1 MNHNE
6 PAIRLENISKCYRI
20 FENPQDR
27 LKQALL
33 DRFGIWQK
41 ADGDV
46 QLFREHWALNDISF
60 EVAAG
65 EAVGILGRNGAGKST
80 LLQIIAG
87 TLTPTAGEVSIKGRV
102 TALLEL
108 GSGFNPEF
116 TGRENVFHN
125 AQILGLSRKD
135 TEERFDGIAGFADI
149 GDFLDQPV
157 KTYSSGM
164 LMRLAFAVQT
174 SLSPQILIVDEALS
188 VGDMFFQAKCM
199 ARINA
204 LVDEGVSLLFVSH
217 DLGSIRHL
225 CKRSLLLSEGQSV
238 FFGDVT
244 EATSRYERLYLA
256 DYNDRAESLKLHLT
270 VQNSPAISQEDVG
283 ASNPVDEQI
292 VHNSLLKVLSDTDKF
307 NSQSNFERLGNGEAV
322 VVNVV
327 MEGVSGPSNI
337 FEYGEKVRLIQKI
350 RFNKNTSAVNASYKI
365 KTIQGLSIV
374 FGDTR
379 MYGEMKRD
387 YAAGKEYL
395 FIWEFELKMGHGS
408 YVVQS
413 TLAHPPNGGA
423 DWEFIDMVP
432 ISHTFQVLPRKE
444 GMTDGLVS
452 WDTKHQI
459 LVL

>member
-1 MNHNE
+1 MNLNK

-33 DRFGIWQK
+33 DRFGFWQK
-41 ADGDV
+41 AHGDV
-46 QLFREHWALNDISF
+46 QLFREHWALNNISF
-60 EVAAG
+60 EVAPG

-87 TLTPTAGEVSIKGRV
+87 TLTPTAGDVSINGRV

-125 AQILGLSRKD
+125 AQILGLTRND
-135 TEERFDGIAGFADI
+135 TEERFDSIAEFADI

-174 SLSPQILIVDEALS
+174 SVSPQILIVDEALS

-204 LVDEGVSLLFVSH
+204 LVDQGVSLLFVSH

-225 CKRSLLLSEGQSV
+225 CKRSLLLSEGEAV

-244 EATSRYERLYLA
+244 EATSRYERHYLS
-256 DYNDRAESLKLHLT
+256 DYNERAESLKSHLPAH
-270 VQNSPAISQEDVG
+270 NSKGISLKDDSF
-283 ASNPVDEQI
+283 SNPVDEQI
-292 VHNSLLKVLSDTDKF
+292 ADSRLLKALQDADKF
-307 NSQSNFERLGNGEAV
+307 NSQSNFERLSNGEAV
-322 VVNVV
+322 VLNVV
-327 MEGVSGPSNI
+327 MEGKSGPSNI

-379 MYGEMKRD
+379 MYGEIKKD
-387 YAAGKEYL
+387 YAASQEYL

-408 YVVQS
+408 YIVQS
-413 TLAHPPNGGA
+413 TLAHPPNGA
-423 DWEFIDMVP
+423 SDWEFIDMVP
-432 ISHTFQVLPRKE
+432 ISLTFQVLPRKE

-452 WDTKHQI
+452 WDTKHEI
-459 LVL
+459 LLL